1 MKSNRKGPYINNP
14 MSLPRLGKCF
24 FFFSFFLFALE
35 KQFWPN
41 VQVFYLV
48 LSFGLSPVTLKCR
61 IIFIQLRV
69 NGPKLSYN
77 SIILKG
83 KKLKK
88 NPLTVQ
94 GSLGPRNLQR
104 NLPKSWC
111 VVNGTKENNLQPFNW
126 QMWSSFVAHQ
136 FHLFPSLT
144 GSLEWPM
151 LALANFMK

>member
-1 MKSNRKGPYINNP
+1 MFEFQVPSLIWPFHLQMKSNRKGPYINNP

-83 KKLKK
+83 KKIEKESLDCARLSGPKK
-88 NPLTVQ
+88 LAEKLTKKLAR
-94 GSLGPRNLQR
+94 GTRNKRKQ
-104 NLPKSWC
+104 SAA
-111 VVNGTKENNLQPFNW
+111 V
-126 QMWSSFVAHQ
+126 
-136 FHLFPSLT
+136 
-144 GSLEWPM
+144 
-151 LALANFMK
+151 

>member
-1 MKSNRKGPYINNP
+1 MFEFQVPSLIWPFHLQMKSDRKGPYINNP

-35 KQFWPN
+35 KQFLPN

-83 KKLKK
+83 KNWKRSPWLCKALWAKKLAEKLTKK
-88 NPLTVQ
+88 LAR
-94 GSLGPRNLQR
+94 GKRNKRKQ
-104 NLPKSWC
+104 SAA
-111 VVNGTKENNLQPFNW
+111 V
-126 QMWSSFVAHQ
+126 
-136 FHLFPSLT
+136 
-144 GSLEWPM
+144 
-151 LALANFMK
+151 